1 MAPESE
7 DTPRPARGDHR
18 HGEDSRAD
26 SQRATDDDRPTS
38 DPRATD
44 DDGPGGPGRAT
55 LTEESVRFF
64 SGDAHCV
71 GRLTLPAAGQP
82 VPAVVLCTGFAGTQ
96 DTPALRAA
104 ARAFAGAG
112 YGALTFDYRRFG
124 ASEGTPRQ
132 VIRLDDQLHDIAGA
146 LDFLR
151 SHPRVD
157 PERLVLWGTS
167 LGGGHAVVA
176 GSRSPDVAAVIAQ
189 VPFNGF
195 PRSVEGRSVVTTA
208 RLVAMMV
215 ADRLRAALRRRPAY
229 VPVVAG
235 RNKLGV
241 MASEDATST
250 IDSLDSATWRNE
262 VAPRVLFE
270 MMRYRPSEYAA
281 DLHAPLLVCVASLD
295 AEAPEST
302 VLEIVEKAPR
312 ARALVYRVKHFDVYR
327 PEVREKILADQIAFL
342 RDEL

>member
-1 MAPESE
+1 MDPES
-7 DTPRPARGDHR
+7 DDAPRTTGSEHPVGNERP
-18 HGEDSRAD
+18 
-26 SQRATDDDRPTS
+26 DRPTLS
-38 DPRATD
+38 
-44 DDGPGGPGRAT
+44 
-55 LTEESVRFF
+55 EESVRFF

-71 GRLTLPAAGQP
+71 GRLTLPTAGQP

-124 ASEGTPRQ
+124 MSEGAPRQ
-132 VIRLDDQLHDIAGA
+132 VIRLDDQLDDIAGA
-146 LDFLR
+146 VDFLR
-151 SHPRVD
+151 SDPRID
-157 PERLVLWGTS
+157 PERVALWGTS

-176 GSRSPDVAAVIAQ
+176 ASRNPDVAAVIAQ

-195 PRSVEGRSVVTTA
+195 PRSVEGRRIITTV
-208 RLVAMMV
+208 RLFAMMI
-215 ADRLRAALRRRPAY
+215 ADRVRAALRRRPAY

-235 RNKLGV
+235 RNELGV

-262 VAPRVLFE
+262 VAPRVLFD
-270 MMRYRPSEYAA
+270 MMRYRPSEYAPA
-281 DLHAPLLVCVASLD
+281 LQSPLLVCVASLD
-295 AEAPEST
+295 AEAPERT

-312 ARALVYRVKHFDVYR
+312 ARALIYRVKHFDVYR
-327 PEVREKILADQIAFL
+327 PEVREKILTDQIAFL